1 MPHRLIDV
9 PLESL
14 PFVDEHYI
22 EIAATPELVW
32 DALISVLG
40 GASEGRSGAPISR
53 ALGCAQTEVEGDVGE
68 IGSTIPG
75 FVVTRSIRP
84 AVLALMG
91 QHRFSRYALIF
102 SILEKPSG
110 LILLSAQTRAEFP
123 GRRGRVYRGLV
134 ITSRGHVVVTTS
146 LLRAIRKRAERVRG
160 RPRRDPTPIAG
171 EQRPQG

>member
-1 MPHRLIDV
+1 MPHRLVDV
-9 PLESL
+9 PIESL

-22 EIAATPELVW
+22 EIAASTEQVW
-32 DALISVLG
+32 DALIGVVG
-40 GASEGRSGAPISR
+40 GVSEGRSSAPISK
-53 ALGCAQTEVEGDVGE
+53 ALGCAQTETDGEPGE

-91 QHRFSRYALIF
+91 RHRFSEYALIF

-110 LILLSAQTRAEFP
+110 LVLLSAQTRAEFP

-134 ITSRGHVVVTTS
+134 IGSRGHVLVTTS
-146 LLRAIRKRAERVRG
+146 LLRSVRRRAERAR
-160 RPRRDPTPIAG
+160 A
-171 EQRPQG
+171 RPQPRVLDDGEG